1 MHPPL
6 WQSTIQHQKESSKP
20 AQGLTNAQN
29 TPGVLPQIVRPVT
42 IPHPTPFHVP
52 HIIEEVSTL
61 AKAHKV
67 IHRRAEKH
75 KKGSQINTQLQ
86 TTRLSTNG
94 EPHTRLQ
101 NNRIISQMAMNILLL
116 DNLNNSPMPFTS
128 TRLIPPPT
136 PPMNLEHYIL
146 PMVHH
151 VTGET
156 ISSYKKLMNDP
167 VTAETWQTAFGK
179 RFWSDVSRR
188 Q

>member
-42 IPHPTPFHVP
+42 VPLPTPFHVP

-67 IHRRAEKH
+67 IQRRAEKH
-75 KKGSQINTQLQ
+75 KSQIYTQWQ
-86 TTRLSTNG
+86 STRLTNG
-94 EPHTRLQ
+94 EPHIRLQ
-101 NNRIISQMAMNILLL
+101 NNRIISQMAMNMLLL
-116 DNLNNSPMPFTS
+116 DDLNNNPMPLTPM
-128 TRLIPPPT
+128 RLLPSPAPT
-136 PPMNLEHYIL
+136 MNLEHYTML
-146 PMVHH
+146 MVHP

-156 ISSYKKLMNDP
+156 ISSYKN
-167 VTAETWQTAFGK
+167 
-179 RFWSDVSRR
+179 
-188 Q
+188 